1 MPLNVEFVYTPTA
14 DPTCPWGSLHMLKGY
29 LNDNSDHDV
38 TVRDLNIEWLEY
50 LRSARKLNDVSTLIS
65 DKLAYFEAKPNLT
78 GAEQFAY
85 YRLLNPVPVPDPSK
99 LDTAFSVMKSN
110 EDFYDKDMYYDSLS
124 VMKQWESSLSR
135 VTYPGV
141 FDKFS
146 RYGFGPYRNPT
157 SSKDIIDETTDAELG
172 FFKSFLKE
180 IYLPSIADNPPDVV
194 GISIPFRFQFWH
206 SVAYARFMREQFPDV
221 KIVVGGTALQIF
233 KYARLSDRIDDL
245 KDFCKIFD
253 AIIVGEGETPLLK
266 LLKAWEDGETDLVNR
281 TKILNGTTRISNLVV
296 YDPVE
301 DKVAQP
307 RFFEYHDL
315 NDLSCP
321 TYDDCRW
328 DLYLAPEPVLT
339 YSPTRGCYWDRCVFC
354 EIGLS
359 ADRPTSP
366 SRERN
371 YDLVIAD
378 LKKLRKTGRHIYW
391 SVDAIRPA
399 WMIKISKEIVK
410 ANLDIKWGAEI
421 RLDRKYTEADAEALK
436 AGGCLVISAGIET
449 GTNRLL
455 DLMDKGTSVDRYDI
469 ILDRFRSVG
478 IGVYPMTFIGFPTET
493 IAEAHITLDYLLS
506 REDQLSMIAM
516 PATFYLEGNAIITK
530 NPDDFKLET
539 LSKFT
544 NLEAANGWYWK
555 SSNAWKSDEQAVL
568 MERLN
573 SVSTQIMGFLDRPFL
588 GGVDTPHSALY
599 IDRHG
604 IDVIKEVSAD
614 YKARLERDKNL
625 GERELISSS
634 FDLSAIKDNLWAL
647 VDKLEA
653 SYQNLECPNKEIMD
667 IFLSELPVI
676 ARLDS
681 PKLQHYEKAALSPLD
696 QWLDINFSRDQAREE
711 PMYTQFRPSKS
722 GVVESVSVK

>member
-1 MPLNVEFVYTPTA
+1 MALNVQFVYTPTA
-14 DPTCPWGSLHMLKGY
+14 DPTCPWGSLHMLKGF
-29 LNDNSDHDV
+29 LEDNTDHNV
-38 TVRDLNIEWLEY
+38 IVRDLNIEWLEY
-50 LRSARKLNDVSTLIS
+50 LRSKPQLKMISEKIQSKLDYFHKKESLTAR
-65 DKLAYFEAKPNLT
+65 
-78 GAEQFAY
+78 EQFSY
-85 YRLLNPVPVPDPSK
+85 YRLLNPIEAPSYES
-99 LDTAFSVMKSN
+99 LSHAFAIMKSN
-110 EDFYDKDMYYDSLS
+110 EDFYDKDKYYDALS
-124 VMKQWESSLSR
+124 TMKQWEQSLSR
-135 VTYPGV
+135 ITYPGV

-157 SSKDIIDETTDAELG
+157 SCKDIIDDASDAELG
-172 FFKSFLKE
+172 FFKSFLND
-180 IYLPSIADNPPDVV
+180 IYYPTIVDNPPDVI

-206 SVAYARFMREQFPDV
+206 SVAYARFIKDKFPNT

-233 KYARLSDRIDDL
+233 KYARLSNRTDDL
-245 KDFCKIFD
+245 LEFCKLFD

-266 LLKAWEDGETDLVNR
+266 LLKAWEQGETDLVDR
-281 TKILNGTTRISNLVV
+281 KVKGKPFTRISNLVV
-296 YDPVE
+296 YDAITN
-301 DKVAQP
+301 KVAQP

-371 YDLVIAD
+371 YDLVIED

-399 WMIKISKEIVK
+399 WMINISKEIVK

-421 RLDRKYTEADAEALK
+421 RLDRKYTEEDAKILK
-436 AGGCLVISAGIET
+436 DGGCLVISAGIET
-449 GTNRLL
+449 GSDRLL
-455 DLMDKGTSVDRYDI
+455 KLMDKGTSIDRYNI
-469 ILDRFRSVG
+469 ILDRFNDVG

-493 IAEAHITLDYLLS
+493 IPEAHDTLDYLLS
-506 REDQLSMIAM
+506 KKDRFSMIAM

-530 NPDDFKLET
+530 NPDQFELKK

-544 NLEAANGWYWK
+544 NLEAANGWYWE
-555 SSNAWKSDEQAVL
+555 SSNEWKSKEQSEL
-568 MERLN
+568 MTRLN

-604 IDVIKEVSAD
+604 IDIIKDVGHHYKQRLQEEKDLVNNISVISPFDLETIKE
-614 YKARLERDKNL
+614 N
-625 GERELISSS
+625 I
-634 FDLSAIKDNLWAL
+634 WTL
-647 VDKLEA
+647 VDMLES

-667 IFLSELPVI
+667 QCLEDLPSLNRMV
-676 ARLDS
+676 DS
-681 PKLQHYEKAALSPLD
+681 KPQTYISSALSPLD

-722 GVVESVSVK
+722 GELEVLKA